1 MLELGPHRI
10 GAGHSAWSL
19 PFYVLLLQGI
29 KDGYVKKKKKKKNYI
44 KGSMPE

>member
-1 MLELGPHRI
+1 MLELGPSWF

-29 KDGYVKKKKKKKNYI
+29 KDGYVKKEKKKNYV